1 MTDNKNQPPES
12 DKYALKVLLSV
23 WGQAEA
29 EVIKS
34 YLESNG
40 IPSFFKSHV
49 VQSVHPFTMDGLGE
63 IKIYVK
69 EPDLEIAKK
78 LLKEM
83 EPVEGP

>member
-1 MTDNKNQPPES
+1 MPDDKTTPPGG
-12 DKYALKVLLSV
+12 DKYDLKVLRSV

-40 IPSFFKSHV
+40 IPCFFKSQV
-49 VQSVHPFTMDGLGE
+49 VQSIHPFTLDGLGE

-69 EPDLEIAKK
+69 EPDLDAAKA
-78 LLKEM
+78 LLE
-83 EPVEGP
+83 ERDGGEA